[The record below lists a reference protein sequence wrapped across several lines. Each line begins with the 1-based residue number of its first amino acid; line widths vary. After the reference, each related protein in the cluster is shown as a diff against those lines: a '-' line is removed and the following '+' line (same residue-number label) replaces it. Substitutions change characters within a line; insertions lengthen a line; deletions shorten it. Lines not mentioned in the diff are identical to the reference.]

1 MTLSPDLCFVPSVLC
16 IYLHFYL
23 FISLSP
29 CIFLVFSVSPCLFL
43 SFYLLLCIY
52 LYVFLSLPSLSISP
66 CLYCLSVSVC
76 LSLSQFPLG
85 VYLSLAW
92 SFSVCTCPCHPLPL
106 PLPSQAGHHPWLSP
120 TVNGSAGQEPQK
132 QLPEVLGGAWDPR
145 PVVGLPL
152 LTIIVAVFVLLA
164 VCIVVAVHFGP
175 RLHKG
180 HATLTTEPPSPK
192 PEGGIYLIRWRMLG
206 HQDSHEDPQQ
216 KPPGPDSRPV
226 PDGPRFS
233 INEVTFL

>member
-1 MTLSPDLCFVPSVLC
+1 MFLCLC
-16 IYLHFYL
+16 YL
-23 FISLSP
+23 F
-29 CIFLVFSVSPCLFL
+29 LFL
-43 SFYLLLCIY
+43 HVL
-52 LYVFLSLPSLSISP
+52 LSL
-66 CLYCLSVSVC
+66 CLC

-92 SFSVCTCPCHPLPL
+92 SFSVSTCPCHYPLPL
-106 PLPSQAGHHPWLSP
+106 SLSSQAGHHSWLSP

-132 QLPEVLGGAWDPR
+132 QLPEVLGGAWEPR
-145 PVVGLPL
+145 PGVGLPL

-180 HATLTTEPPSPK
+180 HATLATEPPSPK
-192 PEGGIYLIRWRMLG
+192 PEGGIYLVRWRMLG
-206 HQDSHEDPQQ
+206 HQDSHADAQQ
-216 KPPGPDSRPV
+216 KPPGPDSCPV

-233 INEVTFL
+233 IDEVTFL